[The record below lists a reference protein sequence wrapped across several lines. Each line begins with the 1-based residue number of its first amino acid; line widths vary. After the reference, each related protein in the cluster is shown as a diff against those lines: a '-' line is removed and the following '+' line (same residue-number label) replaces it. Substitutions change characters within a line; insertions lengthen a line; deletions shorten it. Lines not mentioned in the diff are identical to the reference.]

1 MTLQNLMFSSKN
13 VISYSKQLSV
23 VLKLQSKI
31 WPNSLPTS
39 YKTEPA
45 QTTHKTILLKTTVKT
60 VFKKIVWTGSGLQ
73 DFYSCAQIS
82 CTEHDNQPGS
92 LQLGSE
98 NLQRIRA
105 TWPLWGS
112 CGEHLKKWSLYRQ
125 HCQYLT
131 QNLYKW
137 WIRVN
142 SAVYVRVLKWSQEFY

>member
-1 MTLQNLMFSSKN
+1 MPRIFSLTPLRKKRNIFLKTYFLSTENDIAKLN
-13 VISYSKQLSV
+13 VLLEERYSVFKTTVSR
-23 VLKLQSKI
+23 LKLQSKI

-45 QTTHKTILLKTTVKT
+45 QTTYKTILLKTTVKT

-98 NLQRIRA
+98 NLQRIRE
-105 TWPLWGS
+105 T
-112 CGEHLKKWSLYRQ
+112 
-125 HCQYLT
+125 
-131 QNLYKW
+131 
-137 WIRVN
+137 
-142 SAVYVRVLKWSQEFY
+142 